1 MVRIG
6 LSFVVISCL
15 VGVVFATGPCLS
27 DFANRFFSSIRHS
40 MGGDRHLARN
50 PLEEDAGKFI
60 MTSAPSPSQLKAG
73 RAALRSWPSAKTS
86 QERSRLADL
95 IVVGR
100 ALEGSTRSGVLKLLG
115 AEYDGPFAY
124 HQPQGG
130 MIYDVTDDEDWCFL
144 CLELSGDRVSRAYLD
159 VNH

>member
-130 MIYDVTDDEDWCFL
+130 MIYDVTDD
-144 CLELSGDRVSRAYLD
+144 
-159 VNH
+159 

>member
-1 MVRIG
+1 
-6 LSFVVISCL
+6 
-15 VGVVFATGPCLS
+15 
-27 DFANRFFSSIRHS
+27 
-40 MGGDRHLARN
+40 
-50 PLEEDAGKFI
+50 
-60 MTSAPSPSQLKAG
+60 
-73 RAALRSWPSAKTS
+73 
-86 QERSRLADL
+86 SRLADL